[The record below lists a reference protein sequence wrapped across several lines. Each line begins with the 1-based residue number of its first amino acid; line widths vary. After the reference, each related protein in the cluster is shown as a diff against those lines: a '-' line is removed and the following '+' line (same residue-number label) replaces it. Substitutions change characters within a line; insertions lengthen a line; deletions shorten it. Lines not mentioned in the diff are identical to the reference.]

1 MLRKVSDFEDVKK
14 GLRPLFLISLL
25 FIIIFCNIKVSQ
37 RLKDTSSKSET
48 LRSLQIIPTNLL
60 YLNFYTE

>member
-25 FIIIFCNIKVSQ
+25 FFLFCLIKVSQ
-37 RLKDTSSKSET
+37 RLQNTTSKSET